1 MGHILDRPVW
11 AALTTRHAGL
21 SIGDSHARRYRPEIN
36 LFAAAAKGHESALA
50 GLADGPVGTVER
62 DGLDAV
68 PGLTLQTSA
77 IVNQMVGTESPGLP
91 DGFQPEALGAGD
103 ALDMLALATLTEPG
117 PFFAE
122 TWRMGRFIGV
132 REEGRLIAMAGERM
146 RAPGFT
152 EVSGVCTHPD
162 FQGRGLA
169 GKLMR
174 TVIDRISREDDAAF
188 LHVYPHNEAAIGL
201 YERLGLRF
209 RGQLRFQIWSSSV
222 PAQPLADSAH
232 AV

>member
-11 AALTTRHAGL
+11 AALTSRQAGL
-21 SIGDSHARRYRPEIN
+21 GIGDDHARRYRPEIN
-36 LFAAAAKGHESALA
+36 QFAASAGASGDGLARLATGAIGTVERATLAALPGLALQKA
-50 GLADGPVGTVER
+50 ATVNQMVATTSPGLADGFEPV
-62 DGLDAV
+62 
-68 PGLTLQTSA
+68 P
-77 IVNQMVGTESPGLP
+77 
-91 DGFQPEALGAGD
+91 LGAPD
-103 ALDMLALATLTEPG
+103 AAEMLALATLTEPG

-132 REEGRLIAMAGERM
+132 RDGGRLVAMAGERM
-146 RAPGFT
+146 QVPGFT

-174 TVIDRISREDDAAF
+174 VVIDRIIRDGDAAF
-188 LHVYPHNEAAIGL
+188 LHVYPHNQGAITL

-209 RGQLRFQIWSSSV
+209 REQLSFQVWA
-222 PAQPLADSAH
+222 P
-232 AV
+232 